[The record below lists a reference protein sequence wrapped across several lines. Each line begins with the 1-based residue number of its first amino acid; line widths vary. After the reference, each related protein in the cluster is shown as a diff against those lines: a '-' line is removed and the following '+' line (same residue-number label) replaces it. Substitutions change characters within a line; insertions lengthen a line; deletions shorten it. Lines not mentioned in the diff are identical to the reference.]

1 MKNEIEK
8 MLIDMQLRGMS
19 PGVQK
24 SYTNRVE
31 LFLKFYNKPI
41 TNLGENEVREFLIY
55 LVKVKKLSPG
65 TVNIY
70 NSALKF
76 FFENTLQLEWN
87 QKNLPRLK
95 EYKRLPAIL
104 SQQEV
109 QSLFEATK
117 NLKHRCMLMTVYSSG
132 LRVSEV
138 AKLKITDIDSKN
150 MQIFIRE
157 GKGKK
162 DRYTLLSQTN
172 LEVLREYW
180 KQYRPSDWLFEGHKK
195 GTHITPRSIQ
205 RILQSSRNKAGIK
218 KPICVHTLRH
228 CFATHLLEADT
239 NLYHIKQLLGHTSL
253 QTTSMYLHLMRM
265 DVLKVKSPLDFIGGH
280 DNG

>member
-1 MKNEIEK
+1 MKSEIEK
-8 MLIDMQLRGMS
+8 MIIDMQLRGMS
-19 PGVQK
+19 LGVQK
-24 SYTNRVE
+24 GYSNHVQA
-31 LFLKFYNKPI
+31 FLRFYEKPVAE
-41 TNLGENEVREFLIY
+41 LGENEIREFLIY
-55 LVKVKKLSPG
+55 LVKKKKLSPG
-65 TVNIY
+65 TINTY

-76 FFENTLQLEWN
+76 FYEITLEKTWN
-87 QKNLPRLK
+87 VKNLPRLK
-95 EYKRLPAIL
+95 EPKTLPAIL
-104 SQQEV
+104 SQKEV
-109 QSLFEATK
+109 QLLFDATE

-138 AKLKITDIDSKN
+138 ARLKLTDIDSKN

-180 KQYRPSDWLFEGHKK
+180 KQYRPLDWLFEGHKK
-195 GTHITPRSIQ
+195 GTHITVRTVQ
-205 RILQSSRNKAGIK
+205 KVLEHAKNKAGIK

-253 QTTSMYLHLMRM
+253 QTTSRYIHLMRM
-265 DVLKVKSPLDFIGGH
+265 DVLKVKSPLDFMGGH

>member
-1 MKNEIEK
+1 MENEIEK

-19 PGVQK
+19 LGVQK
-24 SYTNRVE
+24 IYTNRVE

-41 TNLGENEVREFLIY
+41 TKLGENEVREFLLY

-70 NSALKF
+70 NSALRF
-76 FFENTLQLEWN
+76 FFENTLQREWN

-109 QSLFEATK
+109 QSLFDATK
-117 NLKHRCMLMTVYSSG
+117 NLKHKCMLMTVYSSG

-138 AKLKITDIDSKN
+138 AKLKINDIDSKN
-150 MQIFIRE
+150 MQIFIRD

-172 LEVLREYW
+172 LEILREYW
-180 KQYRPSDWLFEGHKK
+180 KKYRPNDWLFEGHKK

>member
-1 MKNEIEK
+1 MENAIEK

-19 PGVQK
+19 PGTQK
-24 SYTNRVE
+24 GYVYHVKT
-31 LFLKFYNKPI
+31 FLKFYEKPA
-41 TNLGENEVREFLIY
+41 TELGENEIRAFLIH
-55 LVKVKKLSPG
+55 LLEKKKLSSG

-70 NSALKF
+70 NCALKF
-76 FFENTLQLEWN
+76 FYENTLEREWN
-87 QKNLPRLK
+87 EKNLPRLK
-95 EYKRLPAIL
+95 ENKRLPAIL
-104 SQQEV
+104 SHQEV
-109 QSLFEATK
+109 QSLFDATE

-138 AKLKITDIDSKN
+138 TKLKLTDIDSKN

-162 DRYTLLSQTN
+162 DRYTLLAQAN

-180 KQYRPSDWLFEGHKK
+180 KKYRPSNWLFEGHKK
-195 GTHITPRSIQ
+195 GTHITVRTVQ
-205 RILQSSRNKAGIK
+205 KVLEHAKNKAGIK
-218 KPICVHTLRH
+218 KSISVHTLRH

-253 QTTSMYLHLMRM
+253 ATTSRYLHLMRM

>member
-1 MKNEIEK
+1 MESVIQK
-8 MLIDMQLRGMS
+8 MLLDMQLRGMS
-19 PGVQK
+19 PGTQK
-24 SYTNRVE
+24 GYLCRVKV
-31 LFLKFYNKPI
+31 FLKFIDRPV
-41 TNLGENEVREFLIY
+41 GELDEDNIRTFLTHLI
-55 LVKVKKLSPG
+55 KNKKLSYG
-65 TVNIY
+65 SVNTY
-70 NSALKF
+70 NSTLKF
-76 FFENTLQLEWN
+76 FYETTLEKQWN
-87 QKNLPRLK
+87 EKKLPKLK
-95 EYKRLPAIL
+95 EPKKLPAIL
-104 SQQEV
+104 SRQEV
-109 QSLFEATK
+109 QSLFDATE
-117 NLKHRCMLMTVYSSG
+117 NLKHKCMLMTVYSSG

-138 AKLKITDIDSKN
+138 AKLKLTDIDSKN

-195 GTHITPRSIQ
+195 DTHITPRSIQ
-205 RILQSSRNKAGIK
+205 KILQYARNKAGIK
-218 KPICVHTLRH
+218 KSICVHTLRH

-265 DVLKVKSPLDFIGGH
+265 DVLKVKSPLDFMGGH